1 MVEYETTF
9 DIHNDRTC
17 IYWTFIKIE
26 PFGLRN
32 GWGRC
37 RLIRIRR
44 VYYPDNHDDDITE
57 TITEY
62 DPAIHDDTSHY
73 MSTFYTYRQGKFYH
87 LSEWDSIKIYGIQDT
102 PIYATPREGVARPMF
117 GNPRDYSFYER
128 LPQPAID

>member
-9 DIHNDRTC
+9 ITDNHRTW

-26 PFGLRN
+26 QFGERN

-44 VYYPDNHDDDITE
+44 TEAPDDVNDDSTE

-73 MSTFYTYRQGKFYH
+73 MSRVYTYRQGKFDF
-87 LSEWDSIKIYGIQDT
+87 LSEYDTMKIYGIQDR
-102 PIYATPREGVARPMF
+102 PIYATAQQVPQPF
-117 GNPRDYSFYER
+117 GKPRDLSLYDR
-128 LPQPAID
+128 LPQ